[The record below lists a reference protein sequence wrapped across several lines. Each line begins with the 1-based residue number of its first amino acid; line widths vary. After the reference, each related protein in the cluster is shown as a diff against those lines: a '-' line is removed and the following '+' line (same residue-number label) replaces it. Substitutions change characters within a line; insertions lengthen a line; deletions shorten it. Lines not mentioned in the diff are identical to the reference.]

1 MTLSSTPLAAQ
12 PSPRDYLAAEPALKL
27 PPASHWLRVAC
38 LIGVDYFSTLAY
50 QVSITFTAAGLL
62 GPPATLVVVGMT
74 LFGALPVYLYLAG
87 RSPNGQSSIALLEHL
102 VRGWLGKTLV
112 LLLLGFAATDFVI
125 TKTLSTAAAAQHVIH
140 DENPRLQQ
148 AIDRCTLAT
157 QQWVATYATPG
168 IAAVFTR
175 QMLVT
180 LALGGLSF
188 LFWAIIRRGFNRK
201 ATAYAV
207 IVVVV
212 YLTLNAVVVGSGLVY
227 LLSHPQLI
235 EQWLARIAAGDWHMS
250 GAPLTPAGAGT
261 LLATCLLLFPKVC
274 LGLSG
279 LEMSVVAMPEI
290 KGGRGETAGQLA
302 GRVRDTRRVMVV
314 AALVMS
320 LYLLGSVVVS
330 TLLIPVEQ
338 FAAGG
343 QAAGRALAYLAHGGQ
358 MADGQAASLVN
369 SWFGGRF
376 GALYDI
382 STVLILCLAGT
393 SVITGLTTLLPQ
405 ILLKFGMQLHWVH
418 AWGVLFALFAAV
430 NLGVTFMFHASV
442 DDQRGAY
449 ATGMLVLITNA
460 ALVTLVDRYRAARQ
474 SGSRRFPWG
483 YALVAAIFVVTTL
496 DVIIDHPSGLAISL
510 CFIVVILAM
519 SIVSRA
525 VRSNELRTVGLDFA
539 DAASR
544 QLWEQLHTLELPVL
558 VPHRPGR
565 QARAEKAAALR
576 SEHQLADEVNLV
588 FIEVQMADPS
598 DFYQKLSMQVLREDH
613 VFVIRIGGCVSVAHA
628 VAAVALELSKGCRPP
643 ALHFGWSEMGPLE
656 QAWSFLA
663 FGEGNVPTKVRELI
677 RRAEPD
683 PCRRPRVVVG

>member
-12 PSPRDYLAAEPALKL
+12 TPPRDYLAAEPALKL

-50 QVSITFTAAGLL
+50 QVSITFTVAGLL

-148 AIDRCTLAT
+148 AIDRGTLAT
-157 QQWVATYATPG
+157 QQWVAAYSTPG
-168 IAAVFTR
+168 VAAVFTR

-207 IVVVV
+207 VVVVV

-235 EQWLARIAAGDWHMS
+235 EQWLARIAAGDWQMS

-290 KGGRGETAGQLA
+290 KGGRGETAAQLA
-302 GRVRDTRRVMVV
+302 GRIRDTRRVMVV

-358 MADGQAASLVN
+358 MADGQAAALVN

-449 ATGMLVLITNA
+449 
-460 ALVTLVDRYRAARQ
+460 
-474 SGSRRFPWG
+474 
-483 YALVAAIFVVTTL
+483 
-496 DVIIDHPSGLAISL
+496 
-510 CFIVVILAM
+510 
-519 SIVSRA
+519 
-525 VRSNELRTVGLDFA
+525 
-539 DAASR
+539 
-544 QLWEQLHTLELPVL
+544 
-558 VPHRPGR
+558 
-565 QARAEKAAALR
+565 
-576 SEHQLADEVNLV
+576 
-588 FIEVQMADPS
+588 
-598 DFYQKLSMQVLREDH
+598 
-613 VFVIRIGGCVSVAHA
+613 
-628 VAAVALELSKGCRPP
+628 
-643 ALHFGWSEMGPLE
+643 
-656 QAWSFLA
+656 
-663 FGEGNVPTKVRELI
+663 
-677 RRAEPD
+677 
-683 PCRRPRVVVG
+683 